1 MLSMARVS
9 AFKHNLTLIGMP
21 ASGKSTIARLLS
33 ARLAYG
39 FLDID
44 HRIEEIHGRALN
56 DLVARYGNEEFLDLE
71 MQAVLDLPA
80 SLTQTLIAPGGSV
93 IYRDAA
99 MQKLRSISR
108 VVFLDVPLE
117 EIQQRIGSLEARGV
131 VLPDG
136 MTLGDLYRQRV
147 PLCAKYAHDRVD
159 CAGTTPD
166 ELTEHVISLVNAKT
180 IDHADG

>member
-1 MLSMARVS
+1 MACVP
-9 AFKHNLTLIGMP
+9 AFTHNLTLIGMP

-33 ARLAYG
+33 TRLDYG
-39 FLDID
+39 FLDVD
-44 HRIEEIHGRALN
+44 HRIEETHGRALN
-56 DLVARYGNEEFLDLE
+56 DLVARYGNEGFLDLE

-80 SLTQTLIAPGGSV
+80 SLSKTLIAPGGSV

-99 MQKLRSISR
+99 MQKLRAISR

-117 EIQQRIGSLEARGV
+117 EIEQRIGSLEARGV
-131 VLPDG
+131 VLPEG

-166 ELTEHVISLVNAKT
+166 ELAEHVIRLLNQES
-180 IDHADG
+180 IDHGDGGMR